1 MMQWIAE
8 KIVAALDRQGVLRH
22 SSKEVYVYG
31 FDIAIYTF
39 VSTLGLFFIGWIGRK
54 PWETILLIALYY
66 TNQSAGGGF
75 HASSHLNCFL
85 SMAAGVVVFLLTFHF
100 PCLYPVYIGVAA
112 LSALLLW
119 HFPLVLHPNKKY
131 LAKKAPQLVQHS
143 RGILLA
149 DVLFFLITVL
159 LRFPSSI
166 FQTFAVALAF
176 GAASRCVACY
186 QHKDLVFR

>member
-39 VSTLGLFFIGWIGRK
+39 VSTLGLFFIGWIGGK

-100 PCLYPVYIGVAA
+100 PSPVQKIPLLVYSL
-112 LSALLLW
+112 LSSDQCCYSLWIISRSLL
-119 HFPLVLHPNKKY
+119 
-131 LAKKAPQLVQHS
+131 
-143 RGILLA
+143 
-149 DVLFFLITVL
+149 
-159 LRFPSSI
+159 
-166 FQTFAVALAF
+166 
-176 GAASRCVACY
+176 
-186 QHKDLVFR
+186 

>member
-39 VSTLGLFFIGWIGRK
+39 VSTLGLFFIGWIGGK

-85 SMAAGVVVFLLTFHF
+85 SMAAG
-100 PCLYPVYIGVAA
+100 
-112 LSALLLW
+112 LS
-119 HFPLVLHPNKKY
+119 Y
-131 LAKKAPQLVQHS
+131 
-143 RGILLA
+143 
-149 DVLFFLITVL
+149 FF
-159 LRFPSSI
+159 
-166 FQTFAVALAF
+166 
-176 GAASRCVACY
+176 
-186 QHKDLVFR
+186 

>member
-39 VSTLGLFFIGWIGRK
+39 VSTLGLFFIGWIGGK

-119 HFPLVLHPNKKY
+119 HFLWFC
-131 LAKKAPQLVQHS
+131 
-143 RGILLA
+143 I
-149 DVLFFLITVL
+149 
-159 LRFPSSI
+159 
-166 FQTFAVALAF
+166 QT
-176 GAASRCVACY
+176 
-186 QHKDLVFR
+186 KNI